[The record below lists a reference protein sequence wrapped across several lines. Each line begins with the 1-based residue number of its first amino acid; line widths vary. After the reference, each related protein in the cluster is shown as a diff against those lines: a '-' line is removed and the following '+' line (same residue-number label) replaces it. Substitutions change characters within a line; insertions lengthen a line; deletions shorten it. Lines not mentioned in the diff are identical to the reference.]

1 MVFEKNQ
8 ERGAHLPSLGL
19 RLGGPAVNERPHSS
33 ATSRLGLAAVANARM
48 EIVVRQHVAKEKVK
62 GSGVTRSNSA
72 QQIQQKVGAV
82 DLKSIVPLGKHD
94 SQDDNAS
101 SPPLIHKVSIA
112 VEAFRQAAEAHAH
125 VDADRKPYEPQLV
138 NFNTSLHTHSI

>member
-62 GSGVTRSNSA
+62 GSG
-72 QQIQQKVGAV
+72 
-82 DLKSIVPLGKHD
+82 
-94 SQDDNAS
+94 SQGQTQHSKYSRRLEQLTS
-101 SPPLIHKVSIA
+101 SPSSRWANTIARMTTHRLPPLSTKFPSPL
-112 VEAFRQAAEAHAH
+112 
-125 VDADRKPYEPQLV
+125 KPSARPLK
-138 NFNTSLHTHSI
+138 HTHTWTRIGNHMNHSW